1 LTVGVLGFLQV
12 PFLSVPEAHHH
23 HNNALA
29 SPMSYFIV
37 PVHSKADIDKN
48 LKNHQ
53 DLLQYIY
60 YKLYVIL
67 YEKINFMCQCTI

>member
-1 LTVGVLGFLQV
+1 LTVGVLAFLQV

-48 LKNHQ
+48 LKN
-53 DLLQYIY
+53 YRF
-60 YKLYVIL
+60 YVIL
-67 YEKINFMCQCTI
+67 YEKMNFMCQWPI